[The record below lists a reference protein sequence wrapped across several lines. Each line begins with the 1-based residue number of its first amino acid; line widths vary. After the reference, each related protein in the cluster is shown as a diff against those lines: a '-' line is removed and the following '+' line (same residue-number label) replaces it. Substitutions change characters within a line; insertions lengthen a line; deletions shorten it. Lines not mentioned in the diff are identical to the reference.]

1 MIEPLRATQRRA
13 GGSLTHMVLTER
25 FHQSDYSFHLAQL
38 RQLADHCRMHGVA
51 ARMKALRI
59 GERPLYHAMTV
70 VLSRDAVAPLQS
82 PSKAAVLHA
91 PGRFV
96 RASDAWFG

>member
-13 GGSLTHMVLTER
+13 SGSMMHMILTAR
-25 FHQSDYSFHLAQL
+25 FHRSDCSYHL

-70 VLSRDAVAPLQS
+70 VLSHDAVAPLQS

-96 RASDAWFG
+96 RASDAWFD